1 GKGSALRQGGGRWG
15 DTVFKSI
22 AIAAGATII
31 GAIALM
37 ALFLIIKA
45 LPSIQANQANFLF
58 STEFLTSD
66 PDNLRFG
73 IRDLFMV
80 TVLSSVFAL
89 VIAVP
94 IAIGIAAFLTNYAP
108 ARLARPFA
116 MLVDLLAAVPSIVF
130 GLWGIF
136 VLAPWLTPVA

>member
-1 GKGSALRQGGGRWG
+1 MAVTPDSTAVGSSTSKTSPQQVGHTSGKPTKDRKGSALKQGEGRWG

-37 ALFLIIKA
+37 ALFLIVKA
-45 LPSIQANQANFLF
+45 IPSLQANQANFLT

-66 PDNLRFG
+66 SANLRFG

-89 VIAVP
+89 IIAVP
-94 IAIGIAAFLTNYAP
+94 IAIG
-108 ARLARPFA
+108 
-116 MLVDLLAAVPSIVF
+116 
-130 GLWGIF
+130 
-136 VLAPWLTPVA
+136 